1 MPVQADISYHIS
13 NSSKFKTTIKMKT
26 LKTITLA
33 ILGVVFAINFASA
46 QNYKAP
52 KIDATG
58 KIMDKD
64 GKHIG
69 SVNSKGE
76 IMDPMG
82 MKIASVDAEGT
93 LVDSKTGKKLGKTEK
108 NGNFVPYFK
117 ETPDKNGM
125 TTSAPMNGTC
135 MVKDA
140 SGKVVAEVH
149 ENYKQFGACA
159 IHCLQNH
166 MKHDEVLDKTKSTTS
181 TTYNCSMH
189 PDMVS
194 DKPGKCGKCGMD
206 LMKK

>member
-1 MPVQADISYHIS
+1 
-13 NSSKFKTTIKMKT
+13 MKT
-26 LKTITLA
+26 LKKITLA

-58 KIMDKD
+58 KMFDKN

-69 SVNSKGE
+69 SVNTKGE
-76 IMDPMG
+76 IMDASG
-82 MKIASVDAEGT
+82 MKIASVDANGVLIDT
-93 LVDSKTGKKLGKTEK
+93 KTGKKIGKAEK
-108 NGNFVPYFK
+108 NGNYTYYAAPTK
-117 ETPDKNGM
+117 DGKNL
-125 TTSAPMNGTC
+125 TTAAPMNGTC

-166 MKHDEVLDKTKSTTS
+166 MKHDEVLDKSKPKTS
-181 TTYNCSMH
+181 AAYTCSMH

-194 DKPGKCGKCGMD
+194 DKPSKCGKCGMD
-206 LMKK
+206 MVKK

>member
-1 MPVQADISYHIS
+1 
-13 NSSKFKTTIKMKT
+13 MKT
-26 LKTITLA
+26 LKTIIMA
-33 ILGVVFAINFASA
+33 VLGVVFAINSASA

-58 KIMDKD
+58 KITNKD
-64 GKHIG
+64 GKHLG

-76 IMDPMG
+76 IMDTMG
-82 MKIASVDAEGT
+82 MKVAYIDTDGSLIDV
-93 LVDSKTGKKLGKTEK
+93 KTGKAEK
-108 NGNFVPYFK
+108 NGNFVPYFR
-117 ETPDKNGM
+117 ETSDKKGM
-125 TTSAPMNGTC
+125 TVSAPMNGTC

-149 ENYKQFGACA
+149 ENYKQYGACA

-166 MKHDEVLDKTKSTTS
+166 MKHGEVLDKSKPKTS
-181 TTYNCSMH
+181 ATYTCSMH